1 MDNRHTGTPSHEST
15 YQLTPPPLADAEL
28 DAEIEPVICPE
39 CGVNELP
46 PSRYPG
52 FKVLR
57 CVPCAWAWV
66 QARMAE
72 KATHADDRE
81 T

>member
-1 MDNRHTGTPSHEST
+1 MT
-15 YQLTPPPLADAEL
+15 L
-28 DAEIEPVICPE
+28 CPE
-39 CGVNELP
+39 CGVNDLP

-66 QARMAE
+66 QARMAK
-72 KATHADDRE
+72 KATHTDDPN
-81 T
+81 